1 MKADQNIEGY
11 TGFPEYETCILIL
24 RQEIALMEKI
34 TSLQLLVRTAVMNRE
49 WVDFESLLNSLG
61 EISGEFESLEFE
73 RERIFSGFAERT
85 GSKDEPAG
93 FYSLASRLPDTERR
107 ELTELYRRLKL
118 EHIRIRLANDSLMGY
133 LKEARTTVAG
143 FLEAAFPDRKG
154 RLYSR
159 RGTQIPSDMRSMVLN
174 RSF

>member
-1 MKADQNIEGY
+1 MKANQNVNGDAD
-11 TGFPEYETCILIL
+11 FPEYETCILIL
-24 RQEIALMEKI
+24 KQELGFMEKI
-34 TSLQLLVRTAVMNRE
+34 ASLQLLVRNAVFNRE
-49 WVDFESLLNSLG
+49 WADFEISLHSLG
-61 EISGEFESLEFE
+61 EISNDFESLEAE
-73 RERIFSGFAERT
+73 RERIFSAFARRT

-93 FYSLASRLPDTERR
+93 FYTLASRLPDRERR

-118 EHIRIRLANDSLMGY
+118 ESIKIRLANDSLTGY
-133 LKEARTTVAG
+133 LKEAQTTVAG

-174 RSF
+174 QRL

>member
-1 MKADQNIEGY
+1 MKTNQNIEGY
-11 TGFPEYETCILIL
+11 VDFPEYETCILIL
-24 RQEIALMEKI
+24 KQEIILMEKI
-34 TSLQLLVRTAVMNRE
+34 TSLQILVRNAVVNRE
-49 WVDFESLLNSLG
+49 WVDFETFLNSLG
-61 EISGEFESLEFE
+61 EVSNDFESLEFE
-73 RERIFSGFAERT
+73 RERIFSVFAGRT

-93 FYSLASRLPDTERR
+93 FYSLASQLPNQERR

-118 EHIRIRLANDSLMGY
+118 ESIRIRLANDSLMVY
-133 LKEARTTVAG
+133 LTEARTTVAG

-174 RSF
+174 QRL

>member
-1 MKADQNIEGY
+1 MKTNQNIGDY
-11 TGFPEYETCILIL
+11 ADFPEYETCILIL
-24 RQEIALMEKI
+24 KQEIALMEKI
-34 TSLQLLVRTAVMNRE
+34 GSLQLLVRSAVFSRE
-49 WVDFESLLNSLG
+49 WADFEIYLNSLG
-61 EISGEFESLEFE
+61 EIGNDFESLEFE
-73 RERIFSGFAERT
+73 RERIFSALAQRT

-93 FYSLASRLPDTERR
+93 FYSLASRLPDGERR

-118 EHIRIRLANDSLMGY
+118 ENIRIRLANDSLMGY

-174 RSF
+174 HRL